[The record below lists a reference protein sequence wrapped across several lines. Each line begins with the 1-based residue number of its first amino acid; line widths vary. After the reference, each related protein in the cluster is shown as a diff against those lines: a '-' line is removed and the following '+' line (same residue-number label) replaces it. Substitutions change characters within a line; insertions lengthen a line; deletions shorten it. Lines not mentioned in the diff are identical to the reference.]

1 MLRNIVVLALVVLT
15 HMLHAQYE
23 KEEARIRKTLAM
35 GKAYKAIGYCERV
48 LIKKDAPARFLVLR
62 ADAYCR
68 VGEYEKAIRD
78 AKKAQATLGDDVEL
92 RSQLI
97 GAYLGLG
104 RMDSALYYIGTGKPG
119 NAGAAEEFAYRVGS
133 THERLKDWTTAM
145 SVFDDAVQAHPS
157 SARMVRERGSCH
169 AMLGDSAKARVDLEK
184 AVELSPRDA
193 VSYNSLG
200 YYRYALFGDHSKAVA
215 QYDKAIKQDPNY
227 GYAFSNRGW
236 SLYKLGDEG
245 KAVKN
250 LDLAIRKNK
259 GNAYA
264 YRSLGI
270 IDLEA
275 GRKEEACA
283 NFRKALERQ
292 FTAHYGDEVEVL
304 ARTTCAKDIQ
314 TPTNLPPGVVPVQGN
329 APGSAKPKENAPGTA
344 PPPRNAP

>member
-1 MLRNIVVLALVVLT
+1 MLAFGVLAN
-15 HMLHAQYE
+15 MLHAQYE
-23 KEEARIRKTLAM
+23 KEEACVRKTLAA
-35 GKAYKAIGYCERV
+35 GKPYKAIGYCERV
-48 LIKKDAPARFLVLR
+48 LIKKDPPARFLVLR

-78 AKKAQATLGDDVEL
+78 AKKAQAILGDDVEL

-104 RMDSALYYIGTGKPG
+104 QPDSALMYVGDGKPG
-119 NAGAAEEFAYRVGS
+119 DAGAAEEFAFRVGT
-133 THERLKDWTTAM
+133 THERLKDWNKAM
-145 SVFDDAVQAHPS
+145 TVFDGAVRSYPDS
-157 SARMVRERGSCH
+157 PRMVRERGSCH
-169 AMLGDSAKARVDLEK
+169 AMLGDSAKARVDLDK

-193 VSYNSLG
+193 ASYNSLG
-200 YYRYALFGDHSKAVA
+200 YYRYALFGDHAKAVVE
-215 QYDKAIKQDPNY
+215 YNRAIKQDPNY

-236 SLYKLGDEG
+236 SEYKLGHAE
-245 KAVKN
+245 KAVKDLN
-250 LDLAIRKNK
+250 LAVRKNK

-292 FTAHYGDEVEVL
+292 FTANYGDEVEVL
-304 ARTTCAKDIQ
+304 AHTACAADGVSPVSIPV
-314 TPTNLPPGVVPVQGN
+314 PTAQPKSN
-329 APGSAKPKENAPGTA
+329 APGTTPPKENAP
-344 PPPRNAP
+344 